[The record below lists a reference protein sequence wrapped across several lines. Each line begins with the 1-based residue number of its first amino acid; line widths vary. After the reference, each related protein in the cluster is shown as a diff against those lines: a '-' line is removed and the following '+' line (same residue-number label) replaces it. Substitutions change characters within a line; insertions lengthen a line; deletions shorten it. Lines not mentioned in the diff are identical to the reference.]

1 MTPAERAQLPSCAAV
16 DAPQDACTACERD
29 DGAKCWVVS
38 EALEHGDLR
47 AKALFNAR
55 GCELGHVRSCMDL
68 GQAYKRGVLPRPA
81 GVHGVLLEESA
92 CREARARC
100 IAGDLA
106 HCATAAGCDR
116 LGHGTTTRR
125 LRRQVVAACDNGH
138 GDACT
143 ELAIADPARHLE
155 WTRRGCD
162 GGSTWACT
170 DLGSMQAIGLDPQH
184 GRSEGLAL
192 LARTCEQT
200 GFIEACEA
208 ARGYLDWRW
217 YREMHGGAYPD
228 GTFAPMRARGEVHG
242 PAKPSAPQTVG
253 RSVLH
258 FCVDRSGAVERA
270 ESVHSSGHPETDT
283 LYLALIRKWRLEPRT
298 TAIQRCW
305 SVSVLTWFSRT

>member
-1 MTPAERAQLPSCAAV
+1 MAPAERAQLPSCAAV
-16 DAPQDACTACERD
+16 DAPKDACTACERD

-143 ELAIADPARHLE
+143 ELAIADPARLLE
-155 WTRRGCD
+155 WTRR
-162 GGSTWACT
+162 
-170 DLGSMQAIGLDPQH
+170 
-184 GRSEGLAL
+184 
-192 LARTCEQT
+192 
-200 GFIEACEA
+200 
-208 ARGYLDWRW
+208 
-217 YREMHGGAYPD
+217 
-228 GTFAPMRARGEVHG
+228 
-242 PAKPSAPQTVG
+242 
-253 RSVLH
+253 
-258 FCVDRSGAVERA
+258 VDRFGAVERA
-270 ESVHSSGHPETDT
+270 ESVHSSGHPETDI
-283 LYLALIRKWRLEPRT
+283 LYLALIRNWRLEPRT